1 MSQTIILNLLKDS
14 ILRDSTYYL
23 RCELLDNKGIL
34 INRIYSLRICMQIT
48 KKIISF
54 FDNLADNI
62 NLVFKNCVGWITL
75 IAAVISSRA

>member
-1 MSQTIILNLLKDS
+1 MSQAIKLNLLKDS

-23 RCELLDNKGIL
+23 RCELWDNKGIP

-62 NLVFKNCVGWITL
+62 NLDICRVDN
-75 IAAVISSRA
+75 ANSSCN